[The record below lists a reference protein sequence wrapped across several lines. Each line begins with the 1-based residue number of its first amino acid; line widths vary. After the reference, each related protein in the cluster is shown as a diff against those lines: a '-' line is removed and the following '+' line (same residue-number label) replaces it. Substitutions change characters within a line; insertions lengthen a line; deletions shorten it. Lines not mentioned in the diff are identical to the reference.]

1 LVSLILRDSDK
12 NVPKKESSKL
22 GGEVVTTIDG
32 KKVLLK
38 FKFSQKKEITFR

>member
-22 GGEVVTTIDG
+22 GGEVMTTIDG
-32 KKVLLK
+32 KTSVIEVQIL
-38 FKFSQKKEITFR
+38 SKEGNYF